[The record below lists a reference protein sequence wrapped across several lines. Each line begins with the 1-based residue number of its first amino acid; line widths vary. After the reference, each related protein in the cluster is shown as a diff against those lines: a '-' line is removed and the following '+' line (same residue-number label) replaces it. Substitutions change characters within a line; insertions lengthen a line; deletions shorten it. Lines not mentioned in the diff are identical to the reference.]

1 VSDNDGRSIRLCV
14 NERKISTRR
23 FRSFA
28 SAIAFRIKSA
38 MTALLFCPPK
48 VLSNSALTLS
58 GTLKLTVAIGE
69 SIVEDFNN
77 VIV

>member
-1 VSDNDGRSIRLCV
+1 
-14 NERKISTRR
+14 
-23 FRSFA
+23 
-28 SAIAFRIKSA
+28 

-48 VLSNSALTLS
+48 VLSNSALTSS
-58 GTLKLTVAIGE
+58 GTLKLTVAIWE